1 LRSPAA
7 ALLLLLAALMASAV
21 CGALP
26 FGHLFAHRPRR
37 EVRVFVRTP
46 YLELRTGP
54 GRGYPVFDVVKQGDS
69 VLVLFRRTQWLKV
82 RTRRG
87 VEGWASE
94 DDMMRTVLADGE
106 TLPLRIG
113 DRAGFTSHRF
123 EAGAFA
129 GAYGGASLVSAY
141 TSYSFNSQLAIEA
154 SVGQFLGRYSNGVT
168 ADIGFTHVPMPQ
180 WRLSPFLMIG
190 LGVLHVE
197 PKATLVQPSNRTEQ
211 TAYVGG
217 GVRFYLT
224 RSVFV
229 RAEYKTHVVITT
241 QNRNQVE
248 DEWKLGFAVFF

>member
-7 ALLLLLAALMASAV
+7 ALLLLSAALMASAV
-21 CGALP
+21 CSAHP
-26 FGHLFAHRPRR
+26 FAHLFPHRKHRD
-37 EVRVFVRTP
+37 VQVFVKTP

-69 VLVLFRRTQWLKV
+69 VLVLFMRTQWLKV

-94 DDMMRTVLADGE
+94 DDMLRTVLADGKR
-106 TLPLRIG
+106 LPLRIG
-113 DRAGFTSHRF
+113 TRAGFTSHRF

-129 GAYGGASLVSAY
+129 GAYGGASLISAY
-141 TSYSFNSQLAIEA
+141 TSYSFNSQLGVEA

-168 ADIGFTHVPMPQ
+168 ADIGFVHVPMPQ

-190 LGVLHVE
+190 MGVLHVE

-217 GVRFYLT
+217 GLRYYLT
-224 RSVFV
+224 RSVFL

>member
-1 LRSPAA
+1 MRCAPT
-7 ALLLLLAALMASAV
+7 ALLLLLATLMAPAV
-21 CGALP
+21 CSA
-26 FGHLFAHRPRR
+26 HLFAHRTHRYAQ
-37 EVRVFVRTP
+37 VFVTTP

-54 GRGYPVFDVVKQGDS
+54 GRGYPVFDVVARGDS

-94 DDMMRTVLADGE
+94 EDMLRTVLADGE
-106 TLPLRIG
+106 PLPLVIG
-113 DRAGFTSHRF
+113 TRAGFTSHRF

-129 GAYGGASLVSAY
+129 GVLGGANLVSGYA
-141 TSYSFNSQLAIEA
+141 SYSFNSQLAIEA

-168 ADIGFTHVPMPQ
+168 ADIGLTHVPMPQ
-180 WRLSPFLMIG
+180 WRLSPFLMLG

-197 PKATLVQPSNRTEQ
+197 PKATLVQPADRTEQ

-217 GVRFYLT
+217 GFRFYLT
-224 RSVFV
+224 RSLFL
-229 RAEYKTHVVITT
+229 RAEYKTHIVITT